1 MKKADL
7 IVIAVVLAVVG
18 VLVFFLYFVNG
29 NDGKYV
35 QVEHNGEVVETVE
48 LNKDYEKQFNFDGET
63 NTLVIK
69 DGKAEVIE
77 ANCPDG
83 ICANH
88 MPIHRSGESIICLPH
103 KLVVTVVDD
112 FDNDAEIDAVA

>member
-7 IVIAVVLAVVG
+7 IIVAVVLAVVG

-29 NDGKYV
+29 DSGKYV
-35 QVEHNGEVVETVE
+35 QVEVDGKVVDTVS
-48 LNKDYEKQFNFDGET
+48 LNEDFQKTYDFDGET

-69 DGKAEVIE
+69 DGKANMID

-83 ICANH
+83 ICVNH
-88 MPIHRSGESIICLPH
+88 KPVYRSGESIICLPH

-112 FDNDAEIDAVA
+112 SGADDEVDAVA

>member
-29 NDGKYV
+29 DAGKYV
-35 QVEHNGEVVETVE
+35 QIEADGKVVETFA
-48 LNKDYEKQFNFDGET
+48 LNEDREYEYNHDGDT
-63 NTLVIK
+63 NTVSIK
-69 DGKAEVIE
+69 DGKVTVIE
-77 ANCPDG
+77 ANCPDR

-88 MPIHRSGESIICLPH
+88 MPIKRSGESIICLPH
-103 KLVVTVVDD
+103 KLVVTVLDKVDD
-112 FDNDAEIDAVA
+112 ENEIDAVA